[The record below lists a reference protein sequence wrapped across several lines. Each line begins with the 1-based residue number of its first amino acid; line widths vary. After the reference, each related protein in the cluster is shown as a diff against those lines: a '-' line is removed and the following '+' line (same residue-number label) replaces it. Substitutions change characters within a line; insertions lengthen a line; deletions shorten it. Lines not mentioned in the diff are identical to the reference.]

1 MGALVVAGFALA
13 FGIVSLYKP
22 RLYRK
27 VLAPLC
33 FLREDDLPPFPRTA
47 AVGLIIFFGLIVLAP
62 AALTTAGRYLNLLQ
76 PFFDWLVAIAFL
88 LAGLGVLISPH
99 ACARLL
105 KWPQYRGS
113 GSVIIARLVGVLLL
127 VGAAL
132 FTKVEILHW

>member
-33 FLREDDLPPFPRTA
+33 FLKEDDLPPFPRA
-47 AVGLIIFFGLIVLAP
+47 AAAALVIFFGLVVLAP
-62 AALTTAGRYLNLLQ
+62 AVLTRAGPYLRVSQLL
-76 PFFDWLVAIAFL
+76 FDWLVAIAFL
-88 LAGLGVLISPH
+88 LVGLGLLISPN
-99 ACARLL
+99 ACVRLL
-105 KWPQYRGS
+105 KWPRHRS
-113 GSVIIARLVGVLLL
+113 SSSVIIARLVGVLLL
-127 VGAAL
+127 VGAGL

>member
-1 MGALVVAGFALA
+1 MEALVAAGFALA

-33 FLREDDLPPFPRTA
+33 FLKEDDLPPFPRTA
-47 AVGLIIFFGLIVLAP
+47 ALALVIFFGLVVVAP
-62 AALTTAGRYLNLLQ
+62 AVLTRAGRYLRVSQLL
-76 PFFDWLVAIAFL
+76 FDWLVAIAFL
-88 LAGLGVLISPH
+88 LAGLGVLISPN
-99 ACARLL
+99 ACVRLL
-105 KWPQYRGS
+105 KWPQHRGS